1 MLLFDAGNSRCKWAW
16 IEAGS
21 RQRQGVLG
29 NADAAAWQALHEE
42 FSALASPH
50 KILLSN
56 VAGPVMA
63 LRLRELCAMW
73 QCPLEFISAKAE
85 QCGVH
90 NGYDTAA
97 QLGSDRWAALLA
109 AWDLTHGAS
118 LVVNCGTATTVD
130 ALSEQGEFMGG
141 LILPGLEL
149 MRLSLLEKTALL
161 DFQNG
166 DIKDFP
172 RNSADA
178 IASGVLWAN
187 IGAIQHQYRLLSAR
201 HEARCILSGGAAKF
215 MLPYLDVPAE
225 LLDDL
230 VLRGL
235 QLIGQGC

>member
-21 RQRQGVLG
+21 RQRQGVLD
-29 NADAAAWQALHEE
+29 NADTAAWQALRAE
-42 FSALASPH
+42 FAALASPH

-56 VAGPVMA
+56 VAGPAMA

-90 NGYDTAA
+90 NGYDIAE

-109 AWDLTHGAS
+109 AWDLTHGAC

-130 ALSEQGEFMGG
+130 AMSDQGEFMGG
-141 LILPGLEL
+141 LILPGMDL
-149 MRLSLLEKTALL
+149 MRHSLVEKTAQL
-161 DFQNG
+161 DFHNG
-166 DIKDFP
+166 DIQDFP

-187 IGAIQHQYRLLSAR
+187 IGAIQHQYGLLSAQ

-215 MLPYLDVPAE
+215 MLPYLDMQADV
-225 LLDDL
+225 LDDL

-235 QLIGQGC
+235 QIIGQGC